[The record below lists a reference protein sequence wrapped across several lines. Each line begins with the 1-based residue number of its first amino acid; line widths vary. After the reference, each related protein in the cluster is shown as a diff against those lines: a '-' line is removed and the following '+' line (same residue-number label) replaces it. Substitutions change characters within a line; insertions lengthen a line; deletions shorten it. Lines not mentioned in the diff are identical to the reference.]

1 VRVGEYDRSGEC
13 GRLYGTYDGESSDGG
28 GILGAVSS
36 TEGFLDSEL
45 TVGLYDRVGDE
56 LEAQYKGKP
65 GSHPNFDFA
74 GSNWSTNRTLSF
86 FLGGI

>member
-56 LEAQYKGKP
+56 LEARYKGKP

-74 GSNWSTNRTLSF
+74 GSKWSTNRTLSF

>member
-13 GRLYGTYDGESSDGG
+13 GRRYGTYDGEPSDGG
-28 GILGAVSS
+28 GIFGAVSS
-36 TEGFLDSEL
+36 NEGFLDNEL

-56 LEAQYKGKP
+56 LEVRYKGKP
-65 GSHPNFDFA
+65 GSHPNLDSA
-74 GSNWSTNRTLSF
+74 GANWSTNRTLSC

>member
-1 VRVGEYDRSGEC
+1 VGEYDRSGEC